1 MKLELRK
8 KEDCTFD
15 MISLGEI
22 MLRLDPGD
30 ARIRTA
36 TPSLSNIRKTAG
48 PYVLSISTLLARL
61 LPRASPTSTM
71 PTPRTAI

>member
-36 TPSLSNIRKTAG
+36 RSFRVWEGGGECN
-48 PYVLSISTLLARL
+48 VARV
-61 LPRASPTSTM
+61 T
-71 PTPRTAI
+71 